1 MTSDLVILGLA
12 GLPLVKVLVDVLKI
26 SPVPTPGNLP
36 AWLALLLGVPV
47 QLLLL
52 LYSGGALTQQSMAGA
67 VLAGLLSG
75 GGAIGVVELGK
86 RAEG

>member
-1 MTSDLVILGLA
+1 MSGDLVIMSLA
-12 GLPLVKVLVDVLKI
+12 GLPVVKVLVDVLKI

-36 AWLALLLGVPV
+36 AWLALAIGPPV

-52 LYSGGALTQQSMAGA
+52 LYSGGVLNQQSLAG
-67 VLAGLLSG
+67 VMLAGLLSG

-86 RAEG
+86 RAD